1 MISKVLSVLLCAFIF
16 AGPLFAR
23 TDQRQWC
30 GTKGLMTTE
39 YFIKNHEYRVKELG
53 IRSLSAASAKRNNQ
67 DVGEIAVMKANSTT
81 LITPNVFDMKGKKIT
96 FTRDAQGAFDIK
108 VGPGSISG
116 NQGNPITLT
125 DDDSEQIAFTNG
137 FNFKFYGATYNSV
150 FINTDGNLTFKQPD
164 SASTAR
170 DVFRVL
176 TGPPRI
182 APFFQDLN
190 PQQRGQVLVLQSST
204 KFTVTWNDVSEFL
217 DLGSNSN
224 TFQVNLFKNG
234 NIEFIYA
241 SKMDTR
247 AAVVGVCPGNTTFSN
262 LKFVNYSNI
271 STLPD
276 VKTAVLE
283 RFAER
288 QEVDFTA
295 LINEF
300 YQTHPSVFD
309 FIVVWT
315 DFYALGGTGA
325 FAFYSGI
332 QNNIKGIGQP
342 SFNFSKAFGSSKLQ
356 GFLMMDLIGKY
367 PNDPNTEFLFSNSTL
382 EVFGQENGHRW
393 LAYPRVAIAG
403 QPANLLLGR
412 ADSHWSFYMDS
423 DASCME
429 GNDIRDNG
437 DGTFTT
443 VGANETYSKFDR
455 YIMGLIPPGA
465 VPDTFVLT
473 GNSDP
478 ERPPEPGLT
487 IRGTRVNV
495 RLQDLV
501 NAEGARVPASGAA
514 QKKFREAFIFFT
526 KKTTPSQADLAKLEK
541 IRTMWVAF
549 WKQQTV
555 NATMD
560 ATLP

>member
-1 MISKVLSVLLCAFIF
+1 MRFKILSTFLCVLIF
-16 AGPLFAR
+16 TGSAIAK
-23 TDQRQWC
+23 TDERQWC
-30 GTKGLMTTE
+30 GTKGSLTTE
-39 YFIKNHEYRVKELG
+39 YFIKNHEYRVKQKG
-53 IRSLSAASAKRNNQ
+53 IRPLSAASAKQNNQ
-67 DVGEIAVMKANSTT
+67 DIGEIAVMKANSTT
-81 LITPNVFDMKGKKIT
+81 LITPNIFDLKGKKIT
-96 FTRDAQGAFDIK
+96 YTRNAQGAFDIK
-108 VGPGSISG
+108 VGSGSISG
-116 NQGNPITLT
+116 NQGNAITLT

-164 SASTAR
+164 NASTAR

-190 PQQRGQVLVLQSST
+190 PQLRGQVRVLQSST
-204 KFTVTWNDVSEFL
+204 KFTVTWNEVSEFL
-217 DLGSNSN
+217 NIGSNSN

-234 NIEFIYA
+234 NIEFIFA
-241 SKMDTR
+241 NRMDTR
-247 AAVVGVCPGNTTFSN
+247 GGIVGLCPGNTTFAN
-262 LKFVNYSNI
+262 LKFVNYSSI
-271 STLPD
+271 KTLPN
-276 VKTAVLE
+276 VKPAVLE

-315 DFYALGGTGA
+315 DFDALPDDQ

-332 QNNIKGIGQP
+332 QNNIKGIGQ
-342 SFNFSKAFGSSKLQ
+342 STYNFSKAFGSSKLQ
-356 GFLMMDLIGKY
+356 GFLMMDFLGKY
-367 PNDPNTEFLFSNSTL
+367 KNDPNTEFLFSNSTL
-382 EVFGQENGHRW
+382 EIMGQENGHRW

-403 QPANLLLGR
+403 QPENLLLGR
-412 ADSHWSFYMDS
+412 DNEHWNYYMDT
-423 DASCME
+423 DASVME

-443 VGANETYSKFDR
+443 VEANETYSKFDR
-455 YIMGLIPPGA
+455 YIMGLITPGG
-465 VPDTFVLT
+465 VPDTFVVT
-473 GNSDP
+473 GNSDT
-478 ERPPEPGLT
+478 ERPPEPGVT

-495 RLQDLV
+495 RLQDLI
-501 NAEGARVPASGAA
+501 NREGARVPNSATS

-526 KKTTPSQADLAKLEK
+526 KKTAPSQADLAKLER
-541 IRTMWVAF
+541 IRTSWVAF
-549 WKQQTV
+549 WKKQTV

>member
-1 MISKVLSVLLCAFIF
+1 MRSKIVSALLCVLIF
-16 AGPLFAR
+16 TGPAFAR
-23 TDQRQWC
+23 LDERQWC
-30 GTKGLMTTE
+30 GTKGHITTE
-39 YFIKNHEYRVKELG
+39 YFIRNHEYRVREKG
-53 IRSLSAASAKRNNQ
+53 IRPLSLASAKQNNQ
-67 DVGEIAVMKANSTT
+67 DVGEIAVMTANSTT
-81 LITPNVFDMKGKKIT
+81 LITPNVFDLKGKKIT
-96 FTRDAQGAFDIK
+96 FTRNAQGAFDIK
-108 VGPGSISG
+108 VGAGSIAG
-116 NQGNPITLT
+116 NQGSAIVLT

-150 FINTDGNLTFKQPD
+150 FINTDGNLTFKQSD
-164 SASTAR
+164 FASTAR
-170 DVFRVL
+170 DVFRVI

-190 PQQRGQVLVLQSST
+190 PQARGQVRVLQSST

-217 DLGSNSN
+217 NVGSNSN

-241 SKMDTR
+241 SKIDTR
-247 AAVVGVCPGNTTFSN
+247 AAVVGVCPGNTSFSN

-271 STLPD
+271 STLVG
-276 VKTAVLE
+276 VKSAVLE

-315 DFYALGGTGA
+315 DFSALSGTGA

-342 SFNFSKAFGSSKLQ
+342 SFNFSKAFGSPKLQ

-393 LAYPRVAIAG
+393 LAYPRVAVAG
-403 QPANLLLGR
+403 QPENLLLGR
-412 ADSHWSFYMDS
+412 ADSHWNFYMDS

-429 GNDIRDNG
+429 GNDIRENG
-437 DGTFTT
+437 DGTFST
-443 VGANETYSKFDR
+443 VGANETYSKLDR
-455 YIMGLIPPGA
+455 YIMGFLPPGA
-465 VPDTFVLT
+465 VPDTFVVT
-473 GNSDP
+473 GNSDT
-478 ERPPEPGLT
+478 ERPPEPGVT

-495 RLQDLV
+495 RLQDLL
-501 NAEGARVPASGAA
+501 NREGARVPNSAAS

-526 KKTTPSQADLAKLEK
+526 KKTAPSQADLAKVEK

-549 WKQQTV
+549 WKKQTGT
-555 NATMD
+555 ATMD

>member
-1 MISKVLSVLLCAFIF
+1 MKSKFLSALICILLFTGSA
-16 AGPLFAR
+16 FAR
-23 TDQRQWC
+23 LDERQWC
-30 GTKGLMTTE
+30 GTKGQMTTE
-39 YFIKNHEYRVKELG
+39 YFIKNHEYRVKEKG
-53 IRSLSAASAKRNNQ
+53 IRPLSAASAKQNNQ

-81 LITPNVFDMKGKKIT
+81 LITPNVFDLKGKKIT
-96 FTRDAQGAFDIK
+96 YTRNAQGAFDIK
-108 VGPGSISG
+108 VGPGSVST
-116 NQGNPITLT
+116 NQGNAIALT
-125 DDDSEQIAFTNG
+125 DDDSEQIGFTNG

-164 SASTAR
+164 NAPTDR
-170 DVFRVL
+170 DVFRML

-190 PQQRGQVLVLQSST
+190 PQLSGQVRVLQSST
-204 KFTVTWNDVSEFL
+204 KFTVTWNEVSEFL
-217 DLGSNSN
+217 DFGANSN

-234 NIEFIYA
+234 NIEFIFA
-241 SKMDTR
+241 SRMDTR
-247 AAVVGVCPGNTTFSN
+247 SGIVGICPGNTTFAN

-271 STLPD
+271 TTLLN
-276 VKTAVLE
+276 VKSGVLE

-315 DFYALGGTGA
+315 DFNALQGTDA

-342 SFNFSKAFGSSKLQ
+342 TFNFSKSFGSSKVQ
-356 GFLMMDLIGKY
+356 GFLMMDFLGKY
-367 PNDPNTEFLFSNSTL
+367 KNDPETEFLFSNSTL
-382 EVFGQENGHRW
+382 EILGQENGHRW
-393 LAYPRVAIAG
+393 LAYPKVSIAG
-403 QPANLLLGR
+403 QPDNLLLGR
-412 ADSHWSFYMDS
+412 ADSHWSFYMDT

-443 VGANETYSKFDR
+443 VEANETYSKFDR
-455 YIMGLIPPGA
+455 YFMGLIPPSA
-465 VPDTFVLT
+465 VPDTFVVT

-478 ERPPEPGLT
+478 ERPPEPGVT
-487 IRGTRVNV
+487 IRGTKVNV
-495 RLQDLV
+495 RLQDAI
-501 NAEGARVPASGAA
+501 NREGARVPNSATA

-541 IRTMWVAF
+541 IRTSWVAF
-549 WKQQTV
+549 WKKQTV

-560 ATLP
+560 ASLP

>member
-1 MISKVLSVLLCAFIF
+1 MSSKVLLVLLCVLLFTGSA
-16 AGPLFAR
+16 FAR
-23 TDQRQWC
+23 LDERHWC
-30 GTKGLMTTE
+30 GTKGQVTTE
-39 YFIKNHEYRVKELG
+39 YFIKNHEYRVKEKG
-53 IRSLSAASAKRNNQ
+53 IRPLSAASAKQNNQ
-67 DVGEIAVMKANSTT
+67 DVGEIAVMTANSTT
-81 LITPNVFDMKGKKIT
+81 LITPNLFDLKGKKVT
-96 FTRDAQGAFDIK
+96 FTRNAQGTFDIK
-108 VGPGSISG
+108 VGSGSVSG
-116 NQGNPITLT
+116 NQGSVITLT
-125 DDDSEQIAFTNG
+125 DDDSEQVAFTNG
-137 FNFKFYGATYNSV
+137 FNFKFYGATYTSV

-176 TGPPRI
+176 TGPPRL
-182 APFFQDLN
+182 AAFFQDLN
-190 PQQRGQVLVLQSST
+190 PQARGQVRVLQSAS

-217 DLGSNSN
+217 NIGTNSN
-224 TFQVNLFKNG
+224 TFQINLFKNG

-241 SKMDTR
+241 SRIESK

-271 STLPD
+271 TTLPN
-276 VKTAVLE
+276 VKSAVLE

-288 QEVDFTA
+288 QEVDFAA

-315 DFYALGGTGA
+315 DFNALQGTGA

-332 QNNIKGIGQP
+332 QNSIRGIGQP
-342 SFNFSKAFGSSKLQ
+342 TFNFSKAFGSPKVQ
-356 GFLMMDLIGKY
+356 GFLMMDFLGKY
-367 PNDPNTEFLFSNSTL
+367 PNDPETEFLFSNSTL

-393 LAYPRVAIAG
+393 LAFPRVAIAG
-403 QPANLLLGR
+403 QAENLLLGR

-429 GNDIRDNG
+429 GNDIRDNN

-455 YIMGLIPPGA
+455 YMMGLIPPGA
-465 VPDTFVLT
+465 VPDTFVIT

-478 ERPPEPGLT
+478 ESPPEPGVT

-501 NAEGARVPASGAA
+501 NFEGPRIPNSATS
-514 QKKFREAFIFFT
+514 QKKFREAFILFT

-541 IRTMWVAF
+541 IRTRWVAF
-549 WKQQTV
+549 WKKQTV